1 MKTIR
6 SGKRLRSDG
15 GQVTITVVLAMGIFL
30 LGAMGFAVDMAN
42 LWFHRQSAQTAADA
56 ACTAGAM
63 DLLVDA
69 TNGATSQGG
78 FNPKSGAFTC
88 SGSPSTAPCQ
98 YAALNG
104 YNGANTAQGN
114 DVQVSFPGSVS
125 GVTAPDATLAPSP
138 FIRVDVIDHAQV
150 FFSALLSGRKTQDV
164 RATAI
169 CGLVQANAPVPL
181 IVLKPTCAA
190 TLGLQGAGTV
200 SIIGGPSRSIEVN
213 SNNSNAVSTGGSSAT
228 INLSNG
234 GPAFTGSDLGTWG
247 GPSTPVT
254 GFSAG
259 STGKW
264 LYPASPID
272 DPYAKVPAPT
282 QPAACVAA
290 TGCWG
295 AAPAPTAVAYHTHG
309 CPDGTGS
316 PNNNLPSVMNT
327 DNTLALGNIPLI
339 TGTGRSTPGC
349 VLFHPGLYDQS
360 IKVKGY
366 TAIFQPGLYYFRIPV
381 GTYDSETCGTADGVC
396 NITGTGG
403 CNYALAV
410 NSGGVV
416 RPSATTGVDAGD
428 GSYGVTFYLSGPGGT
443 GGYGS
448 VFFGSSSGSVG
459 GSTILD
465 PWNWTPTDGTGASC
479 PGGAAPNGSLGLSGP
494 LAGDILVGP
503 CTKDGTYFA
512 SPSNASS
519 VGPVRGMIF
528 FQDRNDGDNHGQP
541 SMQGGGGLLMS
552 GTMYF
557 HHCPN
562 SPSCNP
568 STDYKAFLQFQ
579 GHSGASTYLLGNITT
594 DELLTGGGGSVK
606 MQLDPAYVYSILKV
620 ALLK

>member
-88 SGSPSTAPCQ
+88 SGSASTAPCQ

-104 YNGANTAQGN
+104 YNGANTTPGN

-169 CGLVQANAPVPL
+169 CGLVQANVPVPL

-228 INLSNG
+228 INLANG

-272 DPYAKVPAPT
+272 DPYANVPAPT
-282 QPAACVAA
+282 QPAACTPSA
-290 TGCWG
+290 TNHCWG
-295 AAPAPTAVAYHTHG
+295 AAPAPLAVDPGTHG
-309 CPDGTGS
+309 CPD
-316 PNNNLPSVMNT
+316 
-327 DNTLALGNIPLI
+327 
-339 TGTGRSTPGC
+339 
-349 VLFHPGLYDQS
+349 
-360 IKVKGY
+360 
-366 TAIFQPGLYYFRIPV
+366 
-381 GTYDSETCGTADGVC
+381 
-396 NITGTGG
+396 
-403 CNYALAV
+403 
-410 NSGGVV
+410 
-416 RPSATTGVDAGD
+416 
-428 GSYGVTFYLSGPGGT
+428 
-443 GGYGS
+443 
-448 VFFGSSSGSVG
+448 
-459 GSTILD
+459 
-465 PWNWTPTDGTGASC
+465 
-479 PGGAAPNGSLGLSGP
+479 
-494 LAGDILVGP
+494 
-503 CTKDGTYFA
+503 
-512 SPSNASS
+512 
-519 VGPVRGMIF
+519 
-528 FQDRNDGDNHGQP
+528 
-541 SMQGGGGLLMS
+541 
-552 GTMYF
+552 
-557 HHCPN
+557 
-562 SPSCNP
+562 
-568 STDYKAFLQFQ
+568 
-579 GHSGASTYLLGNITT
+579 HSGATASGGTTLPSGLVNSAGTVVTSTLGC
-594 DELLTGGGGSVK
+594 V
-606 MQLDPAYVYSILKV
+606 
-620 ALLK
+620 